1 MSKTYII
8 DTNLLVLLIVGKASE
23 RFVNTHK
30 RTSSY
35 TIDDFILLDLIL
47 SGATKIVVTP
57 NILSE
62 TSNLIRQFSEPGRGQ
77 IIEFFKFFVENVCEI
92 YAESALVIENKL
104 FNRLGLTDA
113 SILSVQEKDTIIL
126 TDDLNLYLASDALGK
141 TVINFSHAREQMI
154 GG

>member
-1 MSKTYII
+1 MRKIYII
-8 DTNLLVLLIVGKASE
+8 DTNLLVLLIVGKTSE
-23 RFVNTHK
+23 RFVSTHK

-35 TIDDFILLDLIL
+35 TVDDFILLDLIL
-47 SGATKIVVTP
+47 SDAAKIIVTP

-62 TSNLIRQFSEPGRGQ
+62 TSNLIRQSSEPGRGQ

-92 YAESALVIENKL
+92 YLESAAVIENKS
-104 FNRLGLTDA
+104 FKRLGLTDA
-113 SILSVQEKDTIIL
+113 SILSVQEKDVTIL
-126 TDDLNLYLASDALGK
+126 TDDLDLYLASDALGK

>member
-8 DTNLLVLLIVGKASE
+8 DTNLLVLLIVGKTSK
-23 RFVNTHK
+23 RFVSTHK

-35 TIDDFILLDLIL
+35 TVDDFILLDLIL
-47 SGATKIVVTP
+47 SDASKIIVTP

-92 YAESALVIENKL
+92 YLESVVVIESKS

-126 TDDLNLYLASDALGK
+126 TDDLDLYLTSDALGK